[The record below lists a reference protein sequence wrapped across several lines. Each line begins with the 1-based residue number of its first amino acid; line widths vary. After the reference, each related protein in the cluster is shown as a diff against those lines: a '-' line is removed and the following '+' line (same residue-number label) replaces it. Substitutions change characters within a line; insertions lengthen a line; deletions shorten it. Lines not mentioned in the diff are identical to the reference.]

1 MNLIKTKN
9 NINNKKEYSQKQ
21 TKTTNVPQ
29 FFCSGVAKSFAST
42 LYIGEYIHKR
52 LCVCFG
58 FYLFWFFSTLHF
70 GFLEHHKKL
79 YRTFRSG

>member
-9 NINNKKEYSQKQ
+9 NINNNKKIFAKQ

-52 LCVCFG
+52 LCV
-58 FYLFWFFSTLHF
+58 FWFLFVLVFFNTSLW
-70 GFLEHHKKL
+70 FL
-79 YRTFRSG
+79 RTP